1 MEKLER
7 ADLRELLKQ
16 RTREVEV
23 VIERY
28 LPEEEGYQR
37 TIFEAMNY
45 SVRAG
50 GKRLRPMLMQE
61 TYRLFGGCG
70 QEIEPFMAA
79 IEMIH
84 TSSLIHDD
92 LPCMDNDELRR
103 GVPTTWVKYGYDMAV
118 LAGDGL
124 YGYAFETAAKALEF
138 TQNPARVARCM
149 GILAQK
155 SGIYGMIGGQT
166 LDVELTKKPVN
177 KEQLEFIYR
186 LKTGAL
192 IECPMV
198 IGAVLAGADE
208 NQVSTV
214 ERMASCIGKAFQIQ
228 DDILDVTS
236 TREVLGKPTHSDEKN
251 EKTTYVTLMGID
263 EAKMEVERL
272 SREAVALLHQ
282 LSGEN
287 EFLEQLLLQLIHRDR

>member
-1 MEKLER
+1 MLK
-7 ADLRELLKQ
+7 AKELLNQYTKE
-16 RTREVEV
+16 TED
-23 VIERY
+23 VILSY
-28 LPEEEGYQR
+28 LPSEEGYQK
-37 TIFEAMNY
+37 TVLSAMNY
-45 SVRAG
+45 SVKAG
-50 GKRLRPMLMQE
+50 GKRLRPLLLME
-61 TYRLFGGCG
+61 MYRMFGGKG
-70 QEIEPFMAA
+70 REAEPFMAA

-84 TSSLIHDD
+84 TFSLVHDD
-92 LPCMDNDELRR
+92 LPCMDNDEFRR
-103 GVPTTWVKYGYDMAV
+103 GLPTTWVKYGYEMAV

-138 TQNPARVARCM
+138 TQNPARIARCM

-208 NQVSTV
+208 DQVSTV

-236 TREVLGKPTHSDEKN
+236 SQEVLGKPVLSDEKN
-251 EKTTYVTLMGID
+251 GKNTYVALYGM
-263 EAKMEVERL
+263 EQAKQAVKEL
-272 SREAVALLHQ
+272 SEEAVLALESLPGDH
-282 LSGEN
+282 
-287 EFLEQLLLQLIHRDR
+287 EFMRQLIMMLVTREK

>member
-1 MEKLER
+1 MLK
-7 ADLRELLKQ
+7 AKELLNQYTKE
-16 RTREVEV
+16 TED
-23 VIERY
+23 VILSY
-28 LPEEEGYQR
+28 LPSEEGYQK
-37 TIFEAMNY
+37 TVLSDMNY
-45 SVRAG
+45 SVKAG
-50 GKRLRPMLMQE
+50 GKRLRPLLLME
-61 TYRLFGGCG
+61 IYRMFGGKG
-70 QEIEPFMAA
+70 REAEPFMAA

-84 TSSLIHDD
+84 TFSLVHDD
-92 LPCMDNDELRR
+92 LPCMDNDEFRR
-103 GVPTTWVKYGYDMAV
+103 GLPTTWVKYGYDMAV

-208 NQVSTV
+208 DQVSTV

-236 TREVLGKPTHSDEKN
+236 SQEVLGKPVLSDEKN
-251 EKTTYVTLMGID
+251 GKNTYVALYGM
-263 EAKMEVERL
+263 EQAKQAVKEL
-272 SREAVALLHQ
+272 SEEAVLALESLPGDH
-282 LSGEN
+282 
-287 EFLEQLLLQLIHRDR
+287 EFMRQLIMMLVTREK

>member
-1 MEKLER
+1 MLK
-7 ADLRELLKQ
+7 AKELLNQYTKE
-16 RTREVEV
+16 TEN
-23 VIERY
+23 VILSY
-28 LPEEEGYQR
+28 LPSEEGYQK
-37 TIFEAMNY
+37 TVLSAMNY
-45 SVRAG
+45 SVKAG
-50 GKRLRPMLMQE
+50 GKRLRPLLLME
-61 TYRLFGGCG
+61 MYRMFGGKG
-70 QEIEPFMAA
+70 REAEPFMAA

-84 TSSLIHDD
+84 TFSLVHDD
-92 LPCMDNDELRR
+92 LPCMDNDEFRR
-103 GVPTTWVKYGYDMAV
+103 GLPTTWVKYGYEMAV

-138 TQNPARVARCM
+138 TQNPARIARCM

-208 NQVSTV
+208 DQVSTV

-236 TREVLGKPTHSDEKN
+236 SQEVLGKPVLSDEKN
-251 EKTTYVTLMGID
+251 GKNTYVALYGM
-263 EAKMEVERL
+263 EQAKQAVKEL
-272 SREAVALLHQ
+272 SEEAVLALESLPGDH
-282 LSGEN
+282 
-287 EFLEQLLLQLIHRDR
+287 EFMRQLIMMLVTREK

>member
-1 MEKLER
+1 
-7 ADLRELLKQ
+7 
-16 RTREVEV
+16 
-23 VIERY
+23 
-28 LPEEEGYQR
+28 
-37 TIFEAMNY
+37 
-45 SVRAG
+45 
-50 GKRLRPMLMQE
+50 
-61 TYRLFGGCG
+61 
-70 QEIEPFMAA
+70 MAA

-84 TSSLIHDD
+84 TFSLVHDD
-92 LPCMDNDELRR
+92 LPCMDNDEFRR
-103 GVPTTWVKYGYDMAV
+103 GLPTTWVKYGYDMAV

-236 TREVLGKPTHSDEKN
+236 SQEVLGKPVLSDEKN
-251 EKTTYVTLMGID
+251 GKNTYVALYGM
-263 EAKMEVERL
+263 EQAKQAVKEL
-272 SREAVALLHQ
+272 SEEAVLALESLPGDH
-282 LSGEN
+282 
-287 EFLEQLLLQLIHRDR
+287 EFMRQLIMMLVTREK

>member
-1 MEKLER
+1 MLK
-7 ADLRELLKQ
+7 AKELLNQYTKE
-16 RTREVEV
+16 TEN
-23 VIERY
+23 VILSY
-28 LPEEEGYQR
+28 LPSEEGYQK
-37 TIFEAMNY
+37 TVLSAMNY
-45 SVRAG
+45 SVKAG
-50 GKRLRPMLMQE
+50 GKRLRPLLLME
-61 TYRLFGGCG
+61 MYRMFGGKG
-70 QEIEPFMAA
+70 REAEPFMAA

-84 TSSLIHDD
+84 TFSLVHDD
-92 LPCMDNDELRR
+92 LPCMDNDEFRR

-236 TREVLGKPTHSDEKN
+236 SQEVLGKPVLSDEKN
-251 EKTTYVTLMGID
+251 GKNTYVALYGM
-263 EAKMEVERL
+263 EQAKQAVKEL
-272 SREAVALLHQ
+272 SEEAVLALESLPGDH
-282 LSGEN
+282 
-287 EFLEQLLLQLIHRDR
+287 EFMRQLIMMLVTREK

>member
-1 MEKLER
+1 MLK
-7 ADLRELLKQ
+7 AKELLNQYTKE
-16 RTREVEV
+16 TED
-23 VIERY
+23 VILSY
-28 LPEEEGYQR
+28 LPSEEGYQK
-37 TIFEAMNY
+37 TVLSAMNY
-45 SVRAG
+45 SVKAG
-50 GKRLRPMLMQE
+50 GKRLRPLLLME
-61 TYRLFGGCG
+61 IYRMFGGKG
-70 QEIEPFMAA
+70 REAEPFMAA

-84 TSSLIHDD
+84 TFSLVHDD
-92 LPCMDNDELRR
+92 LPCMDNDEFRR
-103 GVPTTWVKYGYDMAV
+103 GLPTTWVKYGYDMAV

-208 NQVSTV
+208 DQVSTV

-228 DDILDVTS
+228 DDILDLTS
-236 TREVLGKPTHSDEKN
+236 TTEIIGKPVLSDEKN
-251 EKTTYVTLMGID
+251 EKTTYVSLYGMG
-263 EAKMEVERL
+263 EAQDAVRRL
-272 SREAVALLHQ
+272 SGQAKEILKSLPGNH
-282 LSGEN
+282 
-287 EFLEQLLLQLIHRDR
+287 EFLEYLIDMLITREK

>member
-1 MEKLER
+1 MLK
-7 ADLRELLKQ
+7 AKELLNQYTKE
-16 RTREVEV
+16 TED
-23 VIERY
+23 VILSY
-28 LPEEEGYQR
+28 LPSEEGYQK
-37 TIFEAMNY
+37 TVLSAMNY
-45 SVRAG
+45 SVKAG
-50 GKRLRPMLMQE
+50 GKRLRPLLLME
-61 TYRLFGGCG
+61 IYRMFGGKG
-70 QEIEPFMAA
+70 REAEPFMAA

-84 TSSLIHDD
+84 TFSLVHDD
-92 LPCMDNDELRR
+92 LPCMDNDEFRR
-103 GVPTTWVKYGYDMAV
+103 GLPTTWVKYGYDMAV

-208 NQVSTV
+208 DQVSTV

-236 TREVLGKPTHSDEKN
+236 SQEVLGKPVLSDEKN
-251 EKTTYVTLMGID
+251 GKNTYVALYGM
-263 EAKMEVERL
+263 EQAKQAVKEL
-272 SREAVALLHQ
+272 SEEAVLALESLPGDH
-282 LSGEN
+282 
-287 EFLEQLLLQLIHRDR
+287 EFMRQLIMMLVTREK

>member
-1 MEKLER
+1 MLK
-7 ADLRELLKQ
+7 AKELLNQYTKE
-16 RTREVEV
+16 TEN
-23 VIERY
+23 VILSY
-28 LPEEEGYQR
+28 LPSEEGYQK
-37 TIFEAMNY
+37 TVLSAMNY
-45 SVRAG
+45 SVKAG
-50 GKRLRPMLMQE
+50 GKRLRPLLLME
-61 TYRLFGGCG
+61 MYRMFGGKG
-70 QEIEPFMAA
+70 REAEPFMAA

-84 TSSLIHDD
+84 TFSLVHDD
-92 LPCMDNDELRR
+92 LPCMDNDEFRR
-103 GVPTTWVKYGYDMAV
+103 GLPTTWVKYGYDMAV

-228 DDILDVTS
+228 DDILDVTGDS
-236 TREVLGKPTHSDEKN
+236 RELGKSIGSDASNRKA
-251 EKTTYVTLMGID
+251 TYVKLKGLKQSGED
-263 EAKMEVERL
+263 VEAL
-272 SREAVALLHQ
+272 SREAAAILDGFE
-282 LSGEN
+282 GEHG
-287 EFLEQLLLQLIHRDR
+287 FLRELILNLIYRRK

>member
-1 MEKLER
+1 MLK
-7 ADLRELLKQ
+7 AKELLNQYTKE
-16 RTREVEV
+16 TEA
-23 VIERY
+23 VILSY
-28 LPEEEGYQR
+28 LPSEEGYQK
-37 TIFEAMNY
+37 TVLSAMNY
-45 SVRAG
+45 SVKAG
-50 GKRLRPMLMQE
+50 GKRLRPLLLME
-61 TYRLFGGCG
+61 IYRMFGGKG
-70 QEIEPFMAA
+70 REAEPFMAA

-84 TSSLIHDD
+84 TFSLVHDD
-92 LPCMDNDELRR
+92 LPCMDNDEFRR
-103 GVPTTWVKYGYDMAV
+103 GLPTTWVKYGYDMAV

-208 NQVSTV
+208 DQVSTV

-236 TREVLGKPTHSDEKN
+236 SQEVLGKPVLSDEKN
-251 EKTTYVTLMGID
+251 GKNTYVALYGM
-263 EAKMEVERL
+263 EQAKQAVKEL
-272 SREAVALLHQ
+272 SEEAVLALESLPGDH
-282 LSGEN
+282 
-287 EFLEQLLLQLIHRDR
+287 EFMRQLIMMLVTREK

>member
-1 MEKLER
+1 MLK
-7 ADLRELLKQ
+7 AKELLNQYTKE
-16 RTREVEV
+16 TED
-23 VIERY
+23 VILSY
-28 LPEEEGYQR
+28 LPSEEGYQK
-37 TIFEAMNY
+37 TVLSAMNY
-45 SVRAG
+45 SVKAG
-50 GKRLRPMLMQE
+50 GKRLRPLLLME
-61 TYRLFGGCG
+61 MYRMFGGKG
-70 QEIEPFMAA
+70 REAEPFMAA

-84 TSSLIHDD
+84 TFSLVHDD
-92 LPCMDNDELRR
+92 LPCMDNDEFRR
-103 GVPTTWVKYGYDMAV
+103 GLPTTWVKYGYDMAV

-208 NQVSTV
+208 DQVSTV

-236 TREVLGKPTHSDEKN
+236 SQEVLGKPVLSDEKN
-251 EKTTYVTLMGID
+251 GKNTYVALYGM
-263 EAKMEVERL
+263 EQAKQAVKEL
-272 SREAVALLHQ
+272 SEEAVLALESLPGDH
-282 LSGEN
+282 
-287 EFLEQLLLQLIHRDR
+287 EFMRQLIMMLVTREK

>member
-1 MEKLER
+1 MLK
-7 ADLRELLKQ
+7 AKELLNQYTKE
-16 RTREVEV
+16 TED
-23 VIERY
+23 VILSY
-28 LPEEEGYQR
+28 LPSEEGYQK
-37 TIFEAMNY
+37 TVLSAMNY
-45 SVRAG
+45 SVKAG
-50 GKRLRPMLMQE
+50 GKRLRPLLLME
-61 TYRLFGGCG
+61 IYRMFGGKG
-70 QEIEPFMAA
+70 REAEPFMAA

-84 TSSLIHDD
+84 TFSLVHDD
-92 LPCMDNDELRR
+92 LPCMDNDEFRR
-103 GVPTTWVKYGYDMAV
+103 GLPTTWVKYGYDMAV

-208 NQVSTV
+208 DQVSTV
-214 ERMASCIGKAFQIQ
+214 ERIASCIGKAFQIQ

-236 TREVLGKPTHSDEKN
+236 SQEVLGKPVLSDEKN
-251 EKTTYVTLMGID
+251 GKNTYVALYGM
-263 EAKMEVERL
+263 EQAKQAVKEL
-272 SREAVALLHQ
+272 SEEAVLALESLPGDH
-282 LSGEN
+282 
-287 EFLEQLLLQLIHRDR
+287 EFMRQLIMMLVTREK

>member
-1 MEKLER
+1 MLK
-7 ADLRELLKQ
+7 AKELLNQYTKE
-16 RTREVEV
+16 TED
-23 VIERY
+23 VILSY
-28 LPEEEGYQR
+28 LPSEEGYQK
-37 TIFEAMNY
+37 TVLSAMNY
-45 SVRAG
+45 SVKAG
-50 GKRLRPMLMQE
+50 GKRLRPLLLME
-61 TYRLFGGCG
+61 MYRMFGGKG
-70 QEIEPFMAA
+70 REAEPFMAA

-84 TSSLIHDD
+84 TFSLVHDD
-92 LPCMDNDELRR
+92 LPCMDNDEFRR
-103 GVPTTWVKYGYDMAV
+103 GLPTTWVKYGYDMAV

-138 TQNPARVARCM
+138 TQNPARIARCM

-208 NQVSTV
+208 DQVSTV

-236 TREVLGKPTHSDEKN
+236 SQEVLGKPVLSDEKN
-251 EKTTYVTLMGID
+251 GKNTYVALYGM
-263 EAKMEVERL
+263 EQAKQAVKEL
-272 SREAVALLHQ
+272 SEEAVLALESLPGDH
-282 LSGEN
+282 
-287 EFLEQLLLQLIHRDR
+287 EFMRQLIMMLVTREK